1 MAGQGHNSVAG
12 DRLRSIVERYERLAE
27 EKKALTSDQA
37 DIMAEAKGA
46 GFDVKVVRELIK
58 LRAQETAERK
68 ERASLLEIY
77 ANAIGL
83 DLV

>member
-1 MAGQGHNSVAG
+1 MAESKAG
-12 DRLRSIVERYERLAE
+12 VGNLIREINGRI
-27 EKKALTSDQA
+27 A
-37 DIMAEAKGA
+37 DAQCQPRAIDVFAEAKGA